1 MCFRFVSRS
10 KIRGR
15 TRKNQGVARDELKIS
30 AKQEGAL
37 WERAGL
43 LKRMYGIKIIVS
55 REGRNSEEVEK
66 AEKQKRAIW
75 CGSKSSG
82 LGRHRWVP
90 SSWVESLASFF
101 GIDHPCP
108 AVPPVPRWSEMVSIP
123 TTSSDFRYSWML
135 PMSRPQVPRTRRN
148 STNATAKPL
157 SPLEKM
163 KSAFLPLIRFTT
175 KSAECFL
182 HSYLRRP
189 WRSVSYFW
197 QSLKKLNY

>member
-1 MCFRFVSRS
+1 MCFRSSSRS
-10 KIRGR
+10 KIRG
-15 TRKNQGVARDELKIS
+15 KNQSVAQDERKIS
-30 AKQEGAL
+30 AKKREGAL

-101 GIDHPCP
+101 GIDHAPSSRP
-108 AVPPVPRWSEMVSIP
+108 ASGEVVSIP
-123 TTSSDFRYSWML
+123 TTMSSDFRYSWML
-135 PMSRPQVPRTRRN
+135 PMSRPEVPWTCPVIRLMWLRASLYRC
-148 STNATAKPL
+148 SFRE
-157 SPLEKM
+157 SE
-163 KSAFLPLIRFTT
+163 IRFP
-175 KSAECFL
+175 SAD
-182 HSYLRRP
+182 
-189 WRSVSYFW
+189 
-197 QSLKKLNY
+197 